1 MNSDIKA
8 NILLVDDRPENVI
21 ALEAILN
28 KLGQNLVKAHSG
40 EEALRCLLQQDFAV
54 ILLDVQMPGI
64 DGFETAALIRQR
76 ERSRHTPIIFLT
88 AFSTSNSFVAKGY
101 EIGAVDYMLKPFDPG
116 ILTSKVAVFVDLFKK
131 TMEVKRQAAQLATMN
146 AELRQSEERFRLV
159 SVCSPLGIF
168 LTDIEGRCTY
178 SNPSCEGICGFKIEE
193 QDGEGWAKFIHSEE
207 SDRVLN
213 TWKSCTHQGIEYSD
227 EFRIKRSDG
236 TLRWVRVRTSP
247 MLSEHQQLIGHVGTI
262 EDISDRK
269 QAEANREQLIREQ
282 AARQQAEEAN
292 RMKDEFLAIVS
303 HELRTP
309 LNSILGW
316 SQLLQEKK
324 FNEVTTVKALQTI
337 ERNARAQAQL
347 IEDILDVSKIVQ
359 GKLRISI
366 DRVYLIQLIES
377 VIDSL
382 DPQAEAKAIQ
392 IETELDPS
400 AQIVNGDPERI
411 RQIIWNL
418 LSNAIKFTDCEG
430 QVKIKLSLVM
440 GDGVPRQ
447 SQGTRVNQNDPP
459 MTNYQLPITTQN
471 QSEISNL
478 KSAISYAQ
486 IQVIDTGVGI
496 APDFLPHVFDYF
508 RQADSTT
515 TRCHGGLGLGLAIV
529 HHLVQLHNG
538 QISAHSEGEGKGAT
552 FTVNLPLA
560 VEPLETEFPTENNG
574 NGYAHFPSLER
585 VQVLV
590 VEDNTDTRDF
600 IAMVLEQFGAQVT
613 AASCAREAIAYLQS
627 YSPHV
632 LVSDIGMPEEDG
644 YSLIRQVRDLE
655 QQRGEKIP
663 ALALTAYATE
673 QDQKQ
678 ALAAGFQ
685 MHLAKPIDPAELVTV
700 VAELAG
706 ITKTINAI

>member
-1 MNSDIKA
+1 MKSDIKA
-8 NILLVDDRPENVI
+8 NILIVDDRPENVI

-64 DGFETAALIRQR
+64 DGFETATLIRQR

-88 AFSTSNSFVAKGY
+88 AFSTSNTFVAKGY
-101 EIGAVDYMLKPFDPG
+101 ELGAVDYMLKPFDPT

-131 TMEVKRQAAQLATMN
+131 TMEVKRQAAQLAAMN

-178 SNPSCEGICGFKIEE
+178 SNPSCEAICGFKIEE
-193 QDGEGWAKFIHSEE
+193 QDEEGWAKFIHSEE

-213 TWKSCTHQGIEYSD
+213 AWSSCTHQGKEYSD

-236 TLRWVRVRTSP
+236 KERWVRVRTSP
-247 MLSEHQQLIGHVGTI
+247 MLSEEKQLLGHVGTI

-324 FNEVTTVKALQTI
+324 FNEETTVKALQTI

-359 GKLRISI
+359 GKLRISL
-366 DRVYLIQLIES
+366 DRVYLIPLIDSVIES
-377 VIDSL
+377 L
-382 DPQAEAKAIQ
+382 RPQAEAKAIL
-392 IETELDPS
+392 IETEFEPS
-400 AQIVNGDPERI
+400 AQIVTGDFDRI

-418 LSNAIKFTDCEG
+418 LSNAIKFTDLEG
-430 QVKIKLSLVM
+430 QVKVKLSLVT
-440 GDGVPRQ
+440 GKENERSPI
-447 SQGTRVNQNDPP
+447 
-459 MTNYQLPITTQN
+459 TNYQLPITTQ
-471 QSEISNL
+471 
-478 KSAISYAQ
+478 YAQ
-486 IQVIDTGVGI
+486 IQIIDTGVGI
-496 APDFLPHVFDYF
+496 SPDFLPHVFDYF

-529 HHLVQLHNG
+529 HHLVELHNG

-560 VEPLETEFPTENNG
+560 VEALDPEPWAENNG
-574 NGYAHFPSLER
+574 NGYAHFPSLDR

-590 VEDNTDTRDF
+590 VEDNTDARDF
-600 IAMVLEQFGAQVT
+600 IVMVLEQFGAKVT
-613 AASCAREAIAYLQS
+613 AAACVKEAIKCLQS

-632 LVSDIGMPEEDG
+632 LVSDIGMPDEDG
-644 YSLIRQVRDLE
+644 YSFIRQVRDLE
-655 QQRGEKIP
+655 QQRGENIP
-663 ALALTAYATE
+663 AVALTAYAGE

-685 MHLAKPIDPAELVTV
+685 MHLAKPIDPAELVTA

-706 ITKTINAI
+706 ITKTINAM

>member
-8 NILLVDDRPENVI
+8 NILIVDDRPENVI

-64 DGFETAALIRQR
+64 DGFETATLIRQR

-88 AFSTSNSFVAKGY
+88 AFSTSNTFVAKGY
-101 EIGAVDYMLKPFDPG
+101 ELGAVDYMLKPFDPT

-131 TMEVKRQAAQLATMN
+131 TMEVKRQAAQLAAMN

-178 SNPSCEGICGFKIEE
+178 SNPSCEAICGFKIEE
-193 QDGEGWAKFIHSEE
+193 QDEEGWAKFIHSEE

-213 TWKSCTHQGIEYSD
+213 AWSSCTHQGKEYSD

-236 TLRWVRVRTSP
+236 KERWVRVRTSP
-247 MLSEHQQLIGHVGTI
+247 MLSEEKQLLGHVGTI

-324 FNEVTTVKALQTI
+324 FNEETTVKALQTI

-359 GKLRISI
+359 GKLRISL
-366 DRVYLIQLIES
+366 DRVYLIPLIDSVIES
-377 VIDSL
+377 L
-382 DPQAEAKAIQ
+382 RPQAEAKAIQ
-392 IETELDPS
+392 IQTEFEPS
-400 AQIVNGDPERI
+400 AQIVTGDFDRI

-418 LSNAIKFTDCEG
+418 LSNAIKFTDLEG
-430 QVKIKLSLVM
+430 QVKVKLSLVT
-440 GDGVPRQ
+440 GKENERSPI
-447 SQGTRVNQNDPP
+447 
-459 MTNYQLPITTQN
+459 TNYQLPITTQ
-471 QSEISNL
+471 
-478 KSAISYAQ
+478 YAQ
-486 IQVIDTGVGI
+486 IQIIDTGVGI
-496 APDFLPHVFDYF
+496 SPDFLPHVFDYF

-529 HHLVQLHNG
+529 HHLVELHNG
-538 QISAHSEGEGKGAT
+538 QIYAHSEGEGKGAT

-560 VEPLETEFPTENNG
+560 VEALDPEPWAENNG
-574 NGYAHFPSLER
+574 NGYAHFPSLDC

-590 VEDNTDTRDF
+590 VEDNTDARDF
-600 IAMVLEQFGAQVT
+600 IVMVLEQFGAKVT
-613 AASCAREAIAYLQS
+613 AAACVKEAIKCLQS

-632 LVSDIGMPEEDG
+632 LVSDIGMPDEDG
-644 YSLIRQVRDLE
+644 YSFIRQVRDLE
-655 QQRGEKIP
+655 QQRGENIP
-663 ALALTAYATE
+663 AVALTAYAGE

-685 MHLAKPIDPAELVTV
+685 MHLAKPIDPAELVTA

>member
-8 NILLVDDRPENVI
+8 NILIVDDRPENVI

-64 DGFETAALIRQR
+64 DGFETATLIRQR

-88 AFSTSNSFVAKGY
+88 AFSTSNTFVAKGY
-101 EIGAVDYMLKPFDPG
+101 ELGAVDYMLKPFDPT

-131 TMEVKRQAAQLATMN
+131 TMEVKRQAAQLAAMN

-178 SNPSCEGICGFKIEE
+178 SNPSCEAICGFKIEE
-193 QDGEGWAKFIHSEE
+193 QDEEGWAKFIHSEE

-213 TWKSCTHQGIEYSD
+213 AWSSCTHQGKEYSD

-236 TLRWVRVRTSP
+236 KERWVRVRTSP
-247 MLSEHQQLIGHVGTI
+247 MLSEEKQLLGHVGTI

-324 FNEVTTVKALQTI
+324 FNEETTVKALQTI

-359 GKLRISI
+359 GKLRISL
-366 DRVYLIQLIES
+366 DRVYLIPLIDSVIES
-377 VIDSL
+377 L
-382 DPQAEAKAIQ
+382 RPQAEAKAIQ
-392 IETELDPS
+392 IETELDPD
-400 AQIVNGDPERI
+400 AQIVTGDFDRI

-418 LSNAIKFTDCEG
+418 LSNAIKFTDLEG
-430 QVKIKLSLVM
+430 QVKVKLSLVT
-440 GDGVPRQ
+440 GKENERSPI
-447 SQGTRVNQNDPP
+447 
-459 MTNYQLPITTQN
+459 TNYQLPITTQ
-471 QSEISNL
+471 
-478 KSAISYAQ
+478 YAQ
-486 IQVIDTGVGI
+486 IQIIDTGVGI
-496 APDFLPHVFDYF
+496 SPDFLPHVFDYF

-529 HHLVQLHNG
+529 HHLVELHNG
-538 QISAHSEGEGKGAT
+538 QIYAHSEGEGKGAT

-560 VEPLETEFPTENNG
+560 VEALDPEPWAENNG
-574 NGYAHFPSLER
+574 NGYAHFPSLDR

-590 VEDNTDTRDF
+590 VEDNTDARDF
-600 IAMVLEQFGAQVT
+600 IVMVLEQFGAKVT
-613 AASCAREAIAYLQS
+613 AAACVKEAIKCLQS

-632 LVSDIGMPEEDG
+632 LVSDIGMPDEDG
-644 YSLIRQVRDLE
+644 YSFIRQVRDLE
-655 QQRGEKIP
+655 QQRGENIP
-663 ALALTAYATE
+663 AVALTAYAGE

-685 MHLAKPIDPAELVTV
+685 MHLAKPIDPAELVTA